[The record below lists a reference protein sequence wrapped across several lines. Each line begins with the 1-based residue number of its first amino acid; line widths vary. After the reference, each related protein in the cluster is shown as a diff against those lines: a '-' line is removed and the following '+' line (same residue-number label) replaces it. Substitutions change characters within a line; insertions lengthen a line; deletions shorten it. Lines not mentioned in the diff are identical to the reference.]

1 MASSIQEKTREAIS
15 DLPDLSD
22 IRKEMNALRRQME
35 KMSGRAVSDGSDQ
48 LRHLRER
55 ASGKATDL
63 YSDGEALLGDL
74 ARELRVYEK
83 RARST
88 VRAHPAQ
95 TVAVALGLGALIALL
110 WRR

>member
-1 MASSIQEKTREAIS
+1 MANSIQEKTREAIS
-15 DLPDLSD
+15 DLPDLDD
-22 IRKEMNALRRQME
+22 IRKEMNAMRRQIERMG
-35 KMSGRAVSDGSDQ
+35 GRAVSDGSDH

-74 ARELRVYEK
+74 GRELRVYEK
-83 RARST
+83 RARTT
-88 VRAHPAQ
+88 VRDHPTQ
-95 TVAVALGLGALIALL
+95 TVAIALGLGALIAFL

>member
-1 MASSIQEKTREAIS
+1 MANSIQEKTRDAIS
-15 DLPDLSD
+15 DLPDLHD

-48 LRHLRER
+48 LRLLRDR
-55 ASGKATDL
+55 ASGRATDL
-63 YSDGEALLGDL
+63 YADGEALLGDL
-74 ARELRVYEK
+74 GRELRFYEK

-95 TVAVALGLGALIALL
+95 TAAIALGVGALIALL